1 MHTFSQTSMC
11 AYFFTLEG
19 RRNNVLLLLL
29 CGGSVCY
36 GLLKYLP
43 LCAYVCGGEL
53 YVGRGE
59 KRENVHHSS
68 LAMLQ
73 QAERLYLE
81 YSFFSPFPLAL
92 VCECCIISFH
102 VKKCKKCAFLLSFL
116 LFLLSRLFLSRSLEP
131 DTRKSGKF
139 ANFEDVFQR
148 FHNNILY
155 SKIMNSQTEIDF
167 LIFSQHY
174 SIPFLLSHI
183 TPTLSANQHL
193 LGGIFLGAR
202 IYGGRAFLT

>member
-1 MHTFSQTSMC
+1 MC
-11 AYFFTLEG
+11 VFFYFGGKKKQCLAPPSL
-19 RRNNVLLLLL
+19 RRKRLLWSAQIFDIV
-29 CGGSVCY
+29 CVCY
-36 GLLKYLP
+36 
-43 LCAYVCGGEL
+43 AGGNCML
-53 YVGRGE
+53 GVGK

-139 ANFEDVFQR
+139 TNFENVFQR

-174 SIPFLLSHI
+174 TIFAFPHHSHSLRQ
-183 TPTLSANQHL
+183 PTSF
-193 LGGIFLGAR
+193 GGGFFWEPA
-202 IYGGRAFLT
+202 YMGRAFLV